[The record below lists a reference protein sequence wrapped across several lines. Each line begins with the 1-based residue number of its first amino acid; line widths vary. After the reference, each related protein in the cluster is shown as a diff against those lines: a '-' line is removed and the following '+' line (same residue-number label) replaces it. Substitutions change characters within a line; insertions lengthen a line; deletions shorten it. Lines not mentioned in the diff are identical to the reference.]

1 MNVEAANDVDLNYSL
16 NPRSIVSMSVGI
28 VWASI
33 LILVYLQGKIRVG
46 EWCCEVVGSCEVQQ
60 VASCSFLLPRSLI
73 KTCMCVCLCSRKKTE
88 KLQMRN

>member
-33 LILVYLQGKIRVG
+33 LILVYLQGKICVG

-73 KTCMCVCLCSRKKTE
+73 
-88 KLQMRN
+88 